1 MSKKKGLSVDEKR
14 KRMMEVFYEKK
25 DVFQLKELEKIC
37 PKEKGITPMSVK
49 DILQSLVDDDM
60 VCAEK
65 IGTSNY
71 FWCFPS
77 QAVLSRKRKL
87 EEINTEVEGLKKR
100 KANNGAAIEEAKK
113 LRVEGAERSELLEEI
128 GVKEKMLAAVTN
140 EVLKYKECDPEVLEQ
155 KKKEILTSKESI
167 NRWTDN
173 IFSVQ
178 SWCKNKF
185 SIETK
190 TMCKN
195 FGIPEELDYVE

>member
-49 DILQSLVDDDM
+49 EILQSLVDDDM

-128 GVKEKMLAAVTN
+128 GVKEKMLAAVSN

-195 FGIPEELDYVE
+195 FGIPEELDYIE